1 MTIQSPQSAHPA
13 RLTIHEPSC
22 RSFQDIVE
30 LVGRRWTSAILL
42 AGQRGAR
49 RFGEYRLSVPGISDR
64 LLAQRLKE
72 LESEGLISRTVIPT
86 TPVQIRYALS
96 PDGEELMSILQP
108 LVDWGYRRSRPDE
121 DRSTV
126 TTRP

>member
-1 MTIQSPQSAHPA
+1 MANETLQGARPA
-13 RLTIHEPSC
+13 IHEPNC

-42 AGQRGAR
+42 AGRRGAR
-49 RFGEYRLSVPGISDR
+49 RFGEYRGSVPGISDR

-72 LESEGLISRTVIPT
+72 LEAEGLITRTVIPS

-96 PDGEELMSILQP
+96 PDGEELMRILQP
-108 LVDWGYRRSRPDE
+108 LVDWGYRRGGPHE
-121 DRSTV
+121 DRSAGTV
-126 TTRP
+126 

>member
-1 MTIQSPQSAHPA
+1 VTIESTQGAAGQPS

-22 RSFQDIVE
+22 RSFQNVVE

-64 LLAQRLKE
+64 LLTQRLKE
-72 LESEGLISRTVIPT
+72 LQAEGLIARKVIPS
-86 TPVQIRYALS
+86 TPVQVLYELS
-96 PDGEELMSILQP
+96 AEGQELMSVLQP
-108 LVDWGYRRSRPDE
+108 LVDWSYRRSASGRDASAAL
-121 DRSTV
+121 D
-126 TTRP
+126 

>member
-1 MTIQSPQSAHPA
+1 MSTQTPQTA
-13 RLTIHEPSC
+13 RPGHLTIHEPSC
-22 RSFQDIVE
+22 RSFQNIVE

-64 LLAQRLKE
+64 LLTQRLKE
-72 LESEGLISRTVIPT
+72 LESEGLITRTVIPT

-96 PDGEELMSILQP
+96 PDGEELMRILQP
-108 LVDWGYRRSRPDE
+108 LVDWGYRRSE
-121 DRSTV
+121 AAADRSTDTV
-126 TTRP
+126 

>member
-1 MTIQSPQSAHPA
+1 MAIESTLGALRSGQP
-13 RLTIHEPSC
+13 TIHEPSC
-22 RSFQDIVE
+22 RGFQDILE

-72 LESEGLISRTVIPT
+72 LESEGLMRRTVIPS
-86 TPVQIRYALS
+86 TPVQILYTLS
-96 PDGEELMSILQP
+96 PNGEELMSALQP
-108 LVDWGYRRSRPDE
+108 LVDWSYQRNRSEVSNAPYLD
-121 DRSTV
+121 
-126 TTRP
+126 